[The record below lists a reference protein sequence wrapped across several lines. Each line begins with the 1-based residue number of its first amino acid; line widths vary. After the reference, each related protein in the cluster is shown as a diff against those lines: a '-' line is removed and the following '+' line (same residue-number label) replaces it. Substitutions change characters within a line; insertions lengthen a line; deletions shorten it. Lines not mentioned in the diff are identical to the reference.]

1 MNVHFYG
8 KITIALLCLS
18 VFVPAS
24 NAAEVSISGEAVPP
38 TPLRKISVPFPMLA
52 RNLVHGY
59 AEVLF
64 VVDKQ
69 GIPRDFVVLKET
81 HPSFG
86 RAIIQTIRK
95 VMYEPA
101 VVNGETVRS
110 RVIFRN
116 HFHFVGG
123 AAMRHATEKWPSK
136 SELPEMAMARVHSLT
151 ELDQPLTAVEKAA
164 PKYPEA
170 LLEISLV
177 GGVLVEFYVAEDGS
191 VKAPTIISSS
201 HQMLSESALRAIG
214 NWQFNAPRMS
224 GKPVTVVAR
233 QQFTFRQK

>member
-1 MNVHFYG
+1 M
-8 KITIALLCLS
+8 
-18 VFVPAS
+18 
-24 NAAEVSISGEAVPP
+24 
-38 TPLRKISVPFPMLA
+38 
-52 RNLVHGY
+52 
-59 AEVLF
+59 
-64 VVDKQ
+64 VDEQ

-81 HPSFG
+81 HPAFG
-86 RAIIQTIRK
+86 QAIIRTIRR
-95 VMYEPA
+95 VTYEPA
-101 VVNGETVRS
+101 VVNGEIVRS
-110 RVIFRN
+110 RVTFRN

-136 SELPEMAMARVHSLT
+136 SELPEMATARVHSVN

-214 NWQFNAPRMS
+214 NWKFNSPRIS

-233 QQFTFRQK
+233 QQFSFRKK